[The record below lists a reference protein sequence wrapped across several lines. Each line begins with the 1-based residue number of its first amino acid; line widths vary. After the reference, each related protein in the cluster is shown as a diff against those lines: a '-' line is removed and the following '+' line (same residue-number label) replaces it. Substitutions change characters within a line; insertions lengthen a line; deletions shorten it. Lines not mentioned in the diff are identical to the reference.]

1 MFNLFTK
8 FFYFFYQKLCFCS
21 KTQQYQ
27 GFGPRQKNPILNP
40 ILSKFTKSM
49 SHPQILT
56 SYPQKFKF
64 LNKKDR
70 FTNIHTKHAN
80 ECSCVSRKDENDENY
95 RF

>member
-1 MFNLFTK
+1 
-8 FFYFFYQKLCFCS
+8 
-21 KTQQYQ
+21 
-27 GFGPRQKNPILNP
+27 
-40 ILSKFTKSM
+40 M
-49 SHPQILT
+49 SYPQILT

-80 ECSCVSRKDENDENY
+80 ECSCISRKDENDENY